1 MSMKDFSILPAFLQD
16 ALKRLGIT
24 TPTPIQAQAI
34 EPAMQGRDVL
44 GTAQTGTGK
53 TFAFLLPILSRM
65 EKEDGGAALIL
76 SPTRE
81 LAQQTYEALH
91 ELVGKDPRFASALI
105 IGGDNIDRQFV
116 KLARHPRFI
125 IATPGRVIDHM
136 NRKTID
142 LSDVRYF
149 VLDETDRM
157 LDMGFRDDIQTIAY
171 ILPEENKQTLL
182 FSATMPKEITGL
194 AAQYLKEPVR
204 VKIGSVTS
212 TVDLV
217 SQEIICMGVREKLPQ
232 LVHELNTRKG
242 SVLVFVRTKHGADR
256 LAKQLKMYGIK
267 ANAIHG
273 DLRQNRRQQ
282 VMDAFRNGTL
292 RVLVATDVAA
302 RGIDVPHIG
311 HVINYD
317 LPQCPEDYI
326 HRIGR
331 TGRAGSVGCAVSFIA
346 GDEDKWREISE
357 VAQFSTPVKLVEKT
371 NDPLPEPKFVPQ
383 EEGRSRRGRANTLRR
398 GEATRRAR
406 ELLESG
412 EVDLPQNPAPARAP
426 RVILATD
433 KLDVPAA
440 PRRLSRRE
448 NSPKQAERH
457 APHKKRTAPQQPQK
471 QAGKTRFGGH
481 NVARVGASKRALNR
495 RRAQEN
501 RQQAAPKKGGL
512 KNFVKKAFSKL
523 FGRKKKK

>member
-1 MSMKDFSILPAFLQD
+1 MTDFHILPEFLQK
-16 ALKRLGIT
+16 ALKRLGIV

-65 EKEDGGAALIL
+65 EKEEGGAALIL

-81 LAQQTYEALH
+81 LAQQTYEALRD
-91 ELVGKDPRFASALI
+91 LVERDERFTAVLV
-105 IGGDNIDRQFV
+105 IGGDNIERQIA
-116 KLARHPRFI
+116 KLAKRPRFI

-136 NRKTID
+136 QRKTID
-142 LSDVRYF
+142 LTDVRYF

-171 ILPEENKQTLL
+171 ILPETNKQTLL
-182 FSATMPKEITGL
+182 FSATMPKEITSL
-194 AAQYLKEPVR
+194 AAKYLKDPVR
-204 VKIGSVTS
+204 VQIGSVTS

-217 SQEIICMGVREKLPQ
+217 SQEIICLGVREKLPQ
-232 LVHELNTRKG
+232 LIHELKTRKG
-242 SVLVFVRTKHGADR
+242 SILVFVRTKHGADR

-267 ANAIHG
+267 ANALHG

-282 VMDAFRNGTL
+282 VMDSFRDGML
-292 RVLVATDVAA
+292 PVLVATDVAA

-371 NDPLPEPKFVPQ
+371 LEALPEPKFIAQ
-383 EEGRSRRGRANTLRR
+383 EEGPARSRRR
-398 GEATRRAR
+398 GEKSR
-406 ELLESG
+406 
-412 EVDLPQNPAPARAP
+412 PASSRGAASSSANIKP

-433 KLDVPAA
+433 ELVPS
-440 PRRLSRRE
+440 RSGGKSRRGGQPGGRTRGKKGKQQFHSGR
-448 NSPKQAERH
+448 NSSSDRILSGEEQN
-457 APHKKRTAPQQPQK
+457 
-471 QAGKTRFGGH
+471 RFGGH
-481 NVARVGASKRALNR
+481 HITRVGASKRALNKQRELAAR
-495 RRAQEN
+495 RGQDSG
-501 RQQAAPKKGGL
+501 KKGGL
-512 KNFVKKAFSKL
+512 KSLVKKAFSKI
-523 FGRKKKK
+523 FSRKKKR

>member
-1 MSMKDFSILPAFLQD
+1 MKDFSILPEFLQK
-16 ALKRLGIT
+16 ALHRLGIT

-34 EPAMQGRDVL
+34 EPALQGRDVL

-53 TFAFLLPILSRM
+53 TFAFLLPILTRM
-65 EKEDGGAALIL
+65 EKEEGGSALVL

-81 LAQQTYEALH
+81 LAQQTYEALR
-91 ELVGKDPRFASALI
+91 ELVDKDPRFTSVLV
-105 IGGDNIDRQFV
+105 IGGDNIDRQIT
-116 KLARHPRFI
+116 KLAKHPRFI

-136 NRKTID
+136 KRKTID

-171 ILPEENKQTLL
+171 ILPENGKQTLL
-182 FSATMPKEITGL
+182 FSATMPKEIVSL
-194 AAQYLKEPVR
+194 AAQYLKDPVR
-204 VKIGSVTS
+204 VQIGSVTS

-217 SQEIICMGVREKLPQ
+217 SQEIICLGVREKLPQ
-232 LVHELNTRKG
+232 LIHELKTRKG
-242 SVLVFVRTKHGADR
+242 SILVFVRTKHGADR

-267 ANAIHG
+267 ANALHG

-282 VMDAFRNGTL
+282 VMDSFRDGML
-292 RVLVATDVAA
+292 PVLVATDVAA

-371 NDPLPEPKFVPQ
+371 IEPLPAPKFVAQ
-383 EEGRSRRGRANTLRR
+383 EEGRGRSRGRTSGGHRR
-398 GEATRRAR
+398 EEER
-406 ELLESG
+406 EEKR
-412 EVDLPQNPAPARAP
+412 PARQENYKP

-433 KLDVPAA
+433 TLVVPSAKKQTPRKPRRQPAA
-440 PRRLSRRE
+440 SYQAQ
-448 NSPKQAERH
+448 PKNN
-457 APHKKRTAPQQPQK
+457 
-471 QAGKTRFGGH
+471 FGGH
-481 NVARVGASKRALNR
+481 YITRVGASKRALKKQR
-495 RRAQEN
+495 DIAA
-501 RQQAAPKKGGL
+501 RQNKKEGAKKGL
-512 KNFVKKAFSKL
+512 KSLVKKAFSKL

>member
-1 MSMKDFSILPAFLQD
+1 MKDFSILPEFLQK
-16 ALKRLGIT
+16 ALHRLGIT

-34 EPAMQGRDVL
+34 EPALQGRDML

-53 TFAFLLPILSRM
+53 TFAFLLPILTRM
-65 EKEDGGAALIL
+65 EKEEGGSALVL

-81 LAQQTYEALH
+81 LAQQTYEALR
-91 ELVGKDPRFASALI
+91 ELVDKDPRFTSVLV
-105 IGGDNIDRQFV
+105 IGGDNIDRQIT
-116 KLARHPRFI
+116 KLAKHPRFI

-136 NRKTID
+136 KRKTID

-171 ILPEENKQTLL
+171 ILPENGKQTLL
-182 FSATMPKEITGL
+182 FSATMPKEIVSL
-194 AAQYLKEPVR
+194 AAQYLKDPVR
-204 VKIGSVTS
+204 VQIGSVTS

-217 SQEIICMGVREKLPQ
+217 SQEIICLGVREKLPQ
-232 LVHELNTRKG
+232 LIHELKTRKG
-242 SVLVFVRTKHGADR
+242 SILVFVRTKHGADR

-267 ANAIHG
+267 ANALHG

-282 VMDAFRNGTL
+282 VMDSFRDGML
-292 RVLVATDVAA
+292 PVLVATDVAA

-371 NDPLPEPKFVPQ
+371 IEPLPAPKFVAQ
-383 EEGRSRRGRANTLRR
+383 EEGRGRSRGRTSGGHRR
-398 GEATRRAR
+398 EEER
-406 ELLESG
+406 EEKR
-412 EVDLPQNPAPARAP
+412 PARQENYKP

-433 KLDVPAA
+433 TLVVPSAKKQTPRKPRRQPAA
-440 PRRLSRRE
+440 SHQAQ
-448 NSPKQAERH
+448 PKNN
-457 APHKKRTAPQQPQK
+457 
-471 QAGKTRFGGH
+471 FGGH
-481 NVARVGASKRALNR
+481 RITRVGASKRALKKQR
-495 RRAQEN
+495 DMAA
-501 RQQAAPKKGGL
+501 RQNKKEGAKKGL
-512 KNFVKKAFSKL
+512 KSLVKKAFSKL

>member
-1 MSMKDFSILPAFLQD
+1 MKDFSILPAFLQD

-34 EPAMQGRDVL
+34 EPAMQGHDVL

-91 ELVGKDPRFASALI
+91 ELVGKDPRFTSALI

-116 KLARHPRFI
+116 KLAHHPRFI

-311 HVINYD
+311 HVMNYD
-317 LPQCPEDYI
+317 LP
-326 HRIGR
+326 
-331 TGRAGSVGCAVSFIA
+331 
-346 GDEDKWREISE
+346 K
-357 VAQFSTPVKLVEKT
+357 
-371 NDPLPEPKFVPQ
+371 
-383 EEGRSRRGRANTLRR
+383 
-398 GEATRRAR
+398 
-406 ELLESG
+406 
-412 EVDLPQNPAPARAP
+412 
-426 RVILATD
+426 
-433 KLDVPAA
+433 
-440 PRRLSRRE
+440 
-448 NSPKQAERH
+448 
-457 APHKKRTAPQQPQK
+457 
-471 QAGKTRFGGH
+471 
-481 NVARVGASKRALNR
+481 
-495 RRAQEN
+495 
-501 RQQAAPKKGGL
+501 
-512 KNFVKKAFSKL
+512 
-523 FGRKKKK
+523 

>member
-1 MSMKDFSILPAFLQD
+1 MKDFSILPEFLQK
-16 ALKRLGIT
+16 ALHRWGIT

-34 EPAMQGRDVL
+34 EPALQGRDVL

-53 TFAFLLPILSRM
+53 TFAFLLPILTRM
-65 EKEDGGAALIL
+65 EKEEGGSALVL

-81 LAQQTYEALH
+81 LAQQTYEALR
-91 ELVGKDPRFASALI
+91 ELVDKDPRFTSVLV
-105 IGGDNIDRQFV
+105 IGGDNIDRQIT
-116 KLARHPRFI
+116 KLAKRPRFI

-136 NRKTID
+136 KRKTID

-171 ILPEENKQTLL
+171 ILPEEGKQTLL
-182 FSATMPKEITGL
+182 FSATMPKEITSL
-194 AAQYLKEPVR
+194 AAQYLKDPVR
-204 VKIGSVTS
+204 VQIGSVTS

-217 SQEIICMGVREKLPQ
+217 SQEIICLGVREKLPQ
-232 LVHELNTRKG
+232 LIHELKTRKG
-242 SVLVFVRTKHGADR
+242 SILVFVRTKHGADR

-267 ANAIHG
+267 ANALHG

-282 VMDAFRNGTL
+282 VMDSFRDGML
-292 RVLVATDVAA
+292 PVLVATDVAA

-371 NDPLPEPKFVPQ
+371 IDPLPTPKFVAQ
-383 EEGRSRRGRANTLRR
+383 EEGRGRSRGRTLGGHRREEEREENT
-398 GEATRRAR
+398 
-406 ELLESG
+406 
-412 EVDLPQNPAPARAP
+412 PARQENYKP

-433 KLDVPAA
+433 TLVVPSVKKQTPRK
-440 PRRLSRRE
+440 PRRPARPQAAQ
-448 NSPKQAERH
+448 SPKQEQSH
-457 APHKKRTAPQQPQK
+457 
-471 QAGKTRFGGH
+471 FGGH
-481 NVARVGASKRALNR
+481 HVTRVGASKRALKKQR
-495 RRAQEN
+495 DMAA
-501 RQQAAPKKGGL
+501 RQNKKEVSKKGL
-512 KNFVKKAFSKL
+512 KSLVKKAFSKL
-523 FGRKKKK
+523 FGRKTKK

>member
-1 MSMKDFSILPAFLQD
+1 MKDFSILPEFLQK
-16 ALKRLGIT
+16 ALHRLGIT

-34 EPAMQGRDVL
+34 EPALQGRDVL

-53 TFAFLLPILSRM
+53 TFAFLLPILTRM
-65 EKEDGGAALIL
+65 EKEEGGSALVL

-81 LAQQTYEALH
+81 LAQQTYEALRD
-91 ELVGKDPRFASALI
+91 LVEKDPRFTAVLV
-105 IGGDNIDRQFV
+105 IGGDNIDRQIT
-116 KLARHPRFI
+116 KLAKRPRFI

-136 NRKTID
+136 KRKTID

-171 ILPEENKQTLL
+171 ILPEESKQTLL
-182 FSATMPKEITGL
+182 FSATMPKEITSL
-194 AAQYLKEPVR
+194 AAQYLKDPVR
-204 VKIGSVTS
+204 VQIGSVTS

-217 SQEIICMGVREKLPQ
+217 SQEIICLGVREKLPQ
-232 LVHELNTRKG
+232 LIHELKTRKG
-242 SVLVFVRTKHGADR
+242 SILVFVRTKHGADR

-267 ANAIHG
+267 ANALHG

-282 VMDAFRNGTL
+282 VMDSFRDGML
-292 RVLVATDVAA
+292 PVLVATDVAA

-371 NDPLPEPKFVPQ
+371 IDPLPTPKFVAQ
-383 EEGRSRRGRANTLRR
+383 EEGRGRSRGRTLGGHRREEEREENT
-398 GEATRRAR
+398 
-406 ELLESG
+406 
-412 EVDLPQNPAPARAP
+412 PARQENYKP

-433 KLDVPAA
+433 TLLVPSAKKQTPRK
-440 PRRLSRRE
+440 PRRPARPQPAQ
-448 NSPKQAERH
+448 SPKQEPSH
-457 APHKKRTAPQQPQK
+457 
-471 QAGKTRFGGH
+471 FGGH
-481 NVARVGASKRALNR
+481 HITRVGASKRALKKQR
-495 RRAQEN
+495 DMAA
-501 RQQAAPKKGGL
+501 RQNKKEVSKKGL
-512 KNFVKKAFSKL
+512 KSLVKKAFSKL
-523 FGRKKKK
+523 FGRKTKK

>member
-1 MSMKDFSILPAFLQD
+1 MKDFSILPEFLQK
-16 ALKRLGIT
+16 ALHRLGIT

-34 EPAMQGRDVL
+34 EPALQGRDVL

-53 TFAFLLPILSRM
+53 TFAFLLPILTRM
-65 EKEDGGAALIL
+65 EKEEGGSALVL

-81 LAQQTYEALH
+81 LAQQTYEALRD
-91 ELVGKDPRFASALI
+91 LVEKDPRFTAVLV
-105 IGGDNIDRQFV
+105 IGGDNIDRQIT
-116 KLARHPRFI
+116 KLAKRPRFI

-136 NRKTID
+136 KRKTID

-171 ILPEENKQTLL
+171 ILPEEGKQTLL
-182 FSATMPKEITGL
+182 FSATMPKEITSL
-194 AAQYLKEPVR
+194 AAQYLKDPVR
-204 VKIGSVTS
+204 VQIGSVTS

-217 SQEIICMGVREKLPQ
+217 SQEIICLGVREKLPQ
-232 LVHELNTRKG
+232 LIHELKTRKG
-242 SVLVFVRTKHGADR
+242 SILVFVRTKHGADR

-267 ANAIHG
+267 ANALHG

-282 VMDAFRNGTL
+282 VMDSFRDGML
-292 RVLVATDVAA
+292 PVLVATDVAA

-371 NDPLPEPKFVPQ
+371 IDPLPTPKFVAQ
-383 EEGRSRRGRANTLRR
+383 EEGRSRGRTLGGHRREEEREENT
-398 GEATRRAR
+398 
-406 ELLESG
+406 
-412 EVDLPQNPAPARAP
+412 PARQENYKP

-433 KLDVPAA
+433 TLVVPSVKKQTPRK
-440 PRRLSRRE
+440 PRRPARPQPAQ
-448 NSPKQAERH
+448 SPKQEQSH
-457 APHKKRTAPQQPQK
+457 
-471 QAGKTRFGGH
+471 FGGH
-481 NVARVGASKRALNR
+481 HITRVGASKRALKKQR
-495 RRAQEN
+495 DMAA
-501 RQQAAPKKGGL
+501 RQNKKEGAKKGL
-512 KNFVKKAFSKL
+512 KSLVKKAFSKL
-523 FGRKKKK
+523 FGRKKRK